1 MTTEQI
7 DLATVKTLIESA
19 KQLKSQLTLMS
30 EQLDKV
36 TAERDALTQQV
47 QEKTARFQRDKEKEK
62 VQHAAEIQS
71 LKNETERQ
79 ITELNS
85 SSEDKLQSTI
95 KQYQSQLQ
103 ETIERYESQL
113 ENTSSQY
120 EEKLK
125 ASRDELTKKN
135 VNLLSELQQT
145 QKNHQ
150 AVINRIRGLSS

>member
-1 MTTEQI
+1 MNSLLKRRI
-7 DLATVKTLIESA
+7 IIATFIAPVTKPA
-19 KQLKSQLTLMS
+19 FN
-30 EQLDKV
+30 DK
-36 TAERDALTQQV
+36 RGS
-47 QEKTARFQRDKEKEK
+47 DKEKEK

-85 SSEDKLQSTI
+85 SGADKLQSTI

-103 ETIERYESQL
+103 DTIERYESQL

-135 VNLLSELQQT
+135 ANLLSELQQT